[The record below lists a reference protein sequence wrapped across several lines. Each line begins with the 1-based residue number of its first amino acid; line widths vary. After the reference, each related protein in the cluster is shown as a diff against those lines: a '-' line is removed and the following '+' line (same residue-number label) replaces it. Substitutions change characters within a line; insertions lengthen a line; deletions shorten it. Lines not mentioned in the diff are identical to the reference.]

1 MKLKANFQTFMEY
14 TFLSVLGSLGV
25 SCYILA
31 DTFFISLGCGANGLT
46 ALNLAVPLYNFIHGT
61 GLMIGMGAATKFS
74 IYQSQKQKKEGNVIY
89 THALILALVFSLFF
103 VGLGL
108 FASYP
113 LASWLGADA
122 QTLEM
127 TNTYLY
133 WLLLFAP
140 AFILND
146 IFLCF
151 VRNDGSPK
159 LSMIAMV
166 IGSLSNV
173 VLDYV
178 FIFPLDMGIFGAILA
193 TGLSPL
199 ISISILLGHWIQK
212 KNTFHLEKGPIQL
225 PFLRQTLVI
234 GFPSLVTQL
243 SGGIVMIVFNYLIL
257 GLAGNIGVAAYGI
270 TANIAFVVVAI
281 FTGIAQGIQPLVSRF
296 YGAGALAESKK
307 ILKYALVTTLG
318 CSLVL
323 YGVIAGFAPWIT
335 DVFNSEHHQ
344 SLQHISEVGLRIYF
358 CSIPFAG
365 VNIVLS
371 LFFTSIEK
379 TVPSYLLSLCRG
391 LVLILPMAFL
401 LARCLGMAG
410 IWLTALVTEFLTALL
425 AFFLYRQIKGKNERK
440 KPYFCVKI

>member
-1 MKLKANFQTFMEY
+1 MKLKANFQTFMEH

-89 THALILALVFSLFF
+89 THALILAFVFSLFF

-199 ISISILLGHWIQK
+199 ISIGILLGHWIQK

-281 FTGIAQGIQPLVSRF
+281 FTGIAQGVQPLTSAF
-296 YGAGALAESKK
+296 YGAGELAKSRKM
-307 ILKYALVTTLG
+307 LRYMLAT
-318 CSLVL
+318 SLVCSMLL
-323 YGVIAGFAPWIT
+323 YGLICGFAPWIT
-335 DVFNSEHHQ
+335 AVFNSENYQ
-344 SLQHISEVGLRIYF
+344 SLQQISETGLRIYF
-358 CSIPFAG
+358 LSLPFMG
-365 VNIVLS
+365 VNIGLS
-371 LFFTSIEK
+371 LYFASIEK
-379 TVPSYLLSLCRG
+379 AIPSYILSLCRG
-391 LVLILPMAFL
+391 FILILPMAFL
-401 LARCLGMAG
+401 LAAWQGMTG
-410 IWLTALVTEFLTALL
+410 IWLTYPVTELLTTLL
-425 AFFLYRQIKGKNERK
+425 GIFLYCAQKEKREK
-440 KPYFCVKI
+440 KSRIFM